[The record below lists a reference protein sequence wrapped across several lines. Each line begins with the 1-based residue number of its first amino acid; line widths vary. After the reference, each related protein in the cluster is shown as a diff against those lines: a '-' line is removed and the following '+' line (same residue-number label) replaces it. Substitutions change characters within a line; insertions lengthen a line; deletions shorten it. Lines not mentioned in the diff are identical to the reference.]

1 MKRRLLALAALA
13 CAGATACLQS
23 TAGQGEGEG
32 ENAGDGLF
40 GLLEAAPSSCDFGSV
55 AVGARARCE
64 LVLRNRGR
72 APLVVTR
79 ASTAAP
85 FAVVEG
91 IFPVDILPG
100 GVDSASLV
108 VSAQPT
114 GAGLSEGTLLLEV
127 GEIDDVNDGADLPVP
142 LRVEALPCP
151 TPVITVTRNGVAVEP
166 PASLVTALPTDLIV
180 LDASGSLPG
189 SASGTI
195 RRVEWRILSRG
206 GTATL
211 TAPQSPTTEVTE
223 RSPGSLDIGLIVE
236 DGDGATSCA
245 EATVTVVTIP
255 RLTLAVDDA
264 LLLGLEPHV
273 FRGPVTSGERC
284 SPLDCFDARGC
295 GFLAATPPEWDGA
308 PGRSAGDPLFDE
320 VAGVRVA
327 APVEGEL
334 VFGIYARAAAAGTT
348 ATATLLVDGAPSSS
362 SRSLSPGDF
371 WTLARVTTAAGSAP
385 VLTPV
390 DSVEAGVACGP

>member
-13 CAGATACLQS
+13 CACATACLQS
-23 TAGQGEGEG
+23 AGHEGEGEG
-32 ENAGDGLF
+32 EGEGQNAGE

-55 AVGARARCE
+55 AVGASARCA

-79 ASTAAP
+79 ASTSAP

-91 IFPVDILPG
+91 VFPVDILPG

-108 VSAQPT
+108 VTAQPT
-114 GAGLSEGTLLLEV
+114 GAGRSEGTLLLEV
-127 GEIDDVNDGADLPVP
+127 DEGADLPVP
-142 LRVEALPCP
+142 LHIEGRPCP
-151 TPVITVTRNGVAVEP
+151 TPVIAVARNGVAVEP
-166 PASLVTALPTDLIV
+166 PASPVTALPTDLVV
-180 LDASGSLPG
+180 LDASGSVPG
-189 SASGTI
+189 SAGGTI
-195 RRVEWRILSRG
+195 TRVEWRILSRG
-206 GTATL
+206 NSGTL
-211 TAPQSPTTEVTE
+211 TAPQSPTTVVAE
-223 RSPGSLDIGLIVE
+223 RAPGSVDIGLRVE
-236 DGDGATSCA
+236 DGDGATSCE

-273 FRGPVTSGERC
+273 FRGPAAGDERC
-284 SPLDCFDARGC
+284 TALDCFDARGC

-308 PGRSAGDPLFDE
+308 PGRSAGDPFFDE
-320 VAGVRVA
+320 VEGVRVA
-327 APVEGEL
+327 APVDGEL

-348 ATATLLVDGAPSSS
+348 ATATLSVDGAPSSS

-371 WTLARVTTAAGSAP
+371 WTIARVTTAAGRAP